1 MINKIDN
8 NYPLD
13 ITPIK
18 NFPESIR
25 EKGKQIEK
33 YIKDLETY
41 RSNNTFGSSID
52 LFPEYKFLF
61 IHSNSSIPAGLY
73 FKANDSWIGYSNYS
87 FIPYSTNVPEGTR
100 VSYGHQTYELQ
111 LDSNQKVW
119 TNKIDFTPSLF
130 FDFFETDGTNIEL
143 QNKGFKE
150 SDIEMVLLNFKR
162 NEEEIIPFIKTEKF
176 TSIKT
181 NKTYHSSKF
190 LTYTAL
196 FKNIERLYSN
206 DEPISMQSK
215 AVLLSINDEFQN
227 IRIGLC
233 YDKDNTL
240 YYYDKETL
248 HNLNIQLSTHLP
260 YQISM
265 KFFNNKLTIILNNEE
280 LEQKFDID
288 ISDKN
293 LYFGLAS
300 DMGYGR
306 YSNGSFLVSEPEI
319 FDIAIS
325 KKENLWLMDYPRTW
339 SFLNT
344 KSYINL
350 TLDEQLKLKKNINS
364 LNLVETQQKTFKELI
379 EEKFNDNNKKLNEFI
394 QNTNNSIETQIN
406 SKLAVL
412 NQVETFISEKERII
426 ENLNLQITELAKK
439 IVALENK
446 K

>member
-1 MINKIDN
+1 
-8 NYPLD
+8 
-13 ITPIK
+13 
-18 NFPESIR
+18 
-25 EKGKQIEK
+25 
-33 YIKDLETY
+33 
-41 RSNNTFGSSID
+41 
-52 LFPEYKFLF
+52 
-61 IHSNSSIPAGLY
+61 
-73 FKANDSWIGYSNYS
+73 
-87 FIPYSTNVPEGTR
+87 
-100 VSYGHQTYELQ
+100 
-111 LDSNQKVW
+111 
-119 TNKIDFTPSLF
+119 
-130 FDFFETDGTNIEL
+130 
-143 QNKGFKE
+143 
-150 SDIEMVLLNFKR
+150 
-162 NEEEIIPFIKTEKF
+162 
-176 TSIKT
+176 
-181 NKTYHSSKF
+181 
-190 LTYTAL
+190 
-196 FKNIERLYSN
+196 
-206 DEPISMQSK
+206 MQSK

-248 HNLNIQLSTHLP
+248 HNLNVQLSTHLP

-364 LNLVETQQKTFKELI
+364 LNLLETQQKSFKELI

>member
-248 HNLNIQLSTHLP
+248 HNLNVQLSTHLP

-280 LEQKFDID
+280 LEQK
-288 ISDKN
+288 
-293 LYFGLAS
+293 
-300 DMGYGR
+300 
-306 YSNGSFLVSEPEI
+306 

-379 EEKFNDNNKKLNEFI
+379 EEKFNNNNKKLNEFI

-412 NQVETFISEKERII
+412 NQVEAFISEKERII